1 MPIVVQ
7 HQPSFVGVGQ
17 TAFRAG
23 YGQFQQQQFQNSM
36 AVMQMALQERAR
48 QQALANQQQAAYLGA
63 QQDAADRQSRER
75 MFMLQQNNQAA
86 MNDADNRSRMQ
97 MELWQG
103 QQQSQN
109 YADLRDH
116 QMQLAQFKAASSSA
130 EYDKKA
136 RLDALGKATA
146 NVDTRGAQ
154 LASQLRSELGMITSA
169 RAAGNM
175 TDQAFQS
182 AMQAWDEK
190 FSAQGDWS
198 QFRADPAA
206 QAKSKLASQQVEDPQ
221 WGIGQIIID
230 SNGNPFFMPRGPV
243 FDEVKYPGMVG
254 LPDPKQGIK
263 WQAKE
268 QPKIEKPPAPP
279 KPPLDPDKLEQKA
292 IELYEQF
299 GRAGIESPKDFRDMA
314 IDELMQWNVPGVTAP
329 AQSGAEGEAPPQAGP
344 QQQPGQAPQ
353 QQPQQQQGAPQ
364 VDAGMEVNEPP
375 PSVQGEQERQQWQM
389 MSQLPKTKPEY
400 TQDAKDIQQLLS
412 QGLPLTHPQVQSK
425 VAGLA
430 SKIAEEA
437 KKKGLVAPQK
447 QYEYEDVF
455 DDQKE
460 PQQKLV
466 DGDNGDLWAAPEQ
479 PVQQPGISKK
489 MTTGKKPNEVLQK
502 QDWDT
507 AQEEILGYIESLN
520 GEPVLDLI
528 EYALAARDAQG
539 VSELEKIRSE
549 YDSGLI
555 NASQAAV
562 RLAELAKRNPRR
574 YSDWKQSRP

>member
-23 YGQFQQQQFQNSM
+23 YGQFEQQQFQNSM

-48 QQALANQQQAAYLGA
+48 QQALANQQQANYLGA

-344 QQQPGQAPQ
+344 QQPGQAPQ

-364 VDAGMEVNEPP
+364 ADAGMGVNEPP

-437 KKKGLVAPQK
+437 KKKGLVAPQQQPQSQQPSQPKFTMMDVPPELEKLGIDYREASGFLSGMKSPDGK
-447 QYEYEDVF
+447 QPLEFYIA
-455 DDQKE
+455 DQVERGKMT
-460 PQQKLV
+460 PQQAAELIEKLV
-466 DGDNGDLWAAPEQ
+466 SDNPD
-479 PVQQPGISKK
+479 K
-489 MTTGKKPNEVLQK
+489 
-502 QDWDT
+502 
-507 AQEEILGYIESLN
+507 YIESRN
-520 GEPVLDLI
+520 
-528 EYALAARDAQG
+528 
-539 VSELEKIRSE
+539 KRS
-549 YDSGLI
+549 
-555 NASQAAV
+555 Q
-562 RLAELAKRNPRR
+562 P
-574 YSDWKQSRP
+574 

>member
-23 YGQFQQQQFQNSM
+23 YGQFEQQQFQNSM

-48 QQALANQQQAAYLGA
+48 QQALANQQQANYLGA

-103 QQQSQN
+103 QQQAQN

-116 QMQLAQFKAASSSA
+116 QTQLAQFKAASSSA

-136 RLDALGKATA
+136 RLDALGKAA
-146 NVDTRGAQ
+146 SGVDTRGAQ
-154 LASQLRSELGMITSA
+154 LASQLRTELGMITSA
-169 RAAGNM
+169 RAAGTM
-175 TDQAFQS
+175 TDQTFQQ

-190 FSAQGDWS
+190 FAAQGDWS

-206 QAKSKLASQQVEDPQ
+206 QAKAKLASQQVEDPQ
-221 WGIGQIIID
+221 WGTGQLVTD
-230 SNGNPFFMPRGPV
+230 NNGNTFFMPRGPV
-243 FDEVKYPGMVG
+243 EDPVKYPGMVG
-254 LPDPKQGIK
+254 MPDPKKGID
-263 WQAKE
+263 W
-268 QPKIEKPPAPP
+268 QPKQQPKVEKPPAA
-279 KPPLDPDKLEQKA
+279 QKA
-292 IELYEQF
+292 PFTLEDLNQMAEDLAEEF
-299 GRAGIESPKDFRDMA
+299 PGFTKRHFIESGIA
-314 IDELMQWNVPGVTAP
+314 GEELKKRWIPGVTAP
-329 AQSGAEGEAPPQAGP
+329 AGAEGEAPPQAGP

-364 VDAGMEVNEPP
+364 ADAGMEANEPP

-389 MSQLPKTKPEY
+389 MAQLPKTKPEY

-430 SKIAEEA
+430 SKIADEA
-437 KKKGLVAPQK
+437 KKKGLVAP
-447 QYEYEDVF
+447 
-455 DDQKE
+455 
-460 PQQKLV
+460 PQQQQSQQQPSQPKFTMMDVPPELEKLGIDYREASGFLSDMKSPDGKQPLEFYIADQVERGKMTPQQAAELIEKLV
-466 DGDNGDLWAAPEQ
+466 SDNPD
-479 PVQQPGISKK
+479 K
-489 MTTGKKPNEVLQK
+489 
-502 QDWDT
+502 
-507 AQEEILGYIESLN
+507 YIES
-520 GEPVLDLI
+520 
-528 EYALAARDAQG
+528 R
-539 VSELEKIRSE
+539 K
-549 YDSGLI
+549 
-555 NASQAAV
+555 
-562 RLAELAKRNPRR
+562 KRP
-574 YSDWKQSRP
+574 QP

>member
-1 MPIVVQ
+1 MPIVVE

-206 QAKSKLASQQVEDPQ
+206 QAKSQLAASQFEHPQ
-221 WGIGQIIID
+221 WGAGRIVTTKDKGTFFVPDKPIVTDVNGVQMIG
-230 SNGNPFFMPRGPV
+230 MPDQNV
-243 FDEVKYPGMVG
+243 
-254 LPDPKQGIK
+254 GIK
-263 WQAKE
+263 WEPLQQQKTGKPGKVGPPPFKPSELAAKAE
-268 QPKIEKPPAPP
+268 
-279 KPPLDPDKLEQKA
+279 
-292 IELYEQF
+292 ELWERF
-299 GRAGIESPKDFRDMA
+299 GGEESGFSPQDYIDSGA
-314 IDELMQWNVPGVTAP
+314 AQDELQKLLIPGLTAP
-329 AQSGAEGEAPPQAGP
+329 AEGEAPPQAGP
-344 QQQPGQAPQ
+344 QQPGQAPQ

-364 VDAGMEVNEPP
+364 AGDGMGVNEPP

-437 KKKGLVAPQK
+437 KKKGLVAPQQQPQSQQPSQPKFTMMDVPPELEKLGIDYREASGFLSDMKSPDGK
-447 QYEYEDVF
+447 QPLEFYIA
-455 DDQKE
+455 DQVERGKMT
-460 PQQKLV
+460 PQQAAELIEKLV
-466 DGDNGDLWAAPEQ
+466 SDNPD
-479 PVQQPGISKK
+479 K
-489 MTTGKKPNEVLQK
+489 
-502 QDWDT
+502 
-507 AQEEILGYIESLN
+507 YIESRN
-520 GEPVLDLI
+520 
-528 EYALAARDAQG
+528 
-539 VSELEKIRSE
+539 KRS
-549 YDSGLI
+549 
-555 NASQAAV
+555 Q
-562 RLAELAKRNPRR
+562 P
-574 YSDWKQSRP
+574 

>member
-23 YGQFQQQQFQNSM
+23 YGQFEQQQFQNSM

-206 QAKSKLASQQVEDPQ
+206 QAKSQLAASQFEHPQ
-221 WGIGQIIID
+221 WGAGRIVTTKDKGTFFVPDKPIVTDVNGVQMIG
-230 SNGNPFFMPRGPV
+230 MPDQNV
-243 FDEVKYPGMVG
+243 
-254 LPDPKQGIK
+254 GIK
-263 WQAKE
+263 WEPLQQQKTGKPGKVGPPPFKPSELAAKAE
-268 QPKIEKPPAPP
+268 
-279 KPPLDPDKLEQKA
+279 
-292 IELYEQF
+292 ELWERF
-299 GRAGIESPKDFRDMA
+299 GGEESGFSPQDYIDSGA
-314 IDELMQWNVPGVTAP
+314 AQDELQKLLIPGLTAP
-329 AQSGAEGEAPPQAGP
+329 AEGEAPPQAGP

-489 MTTGKKPNEVLQK
+489 ITTGKKPNEVLQK

-507 AQEEILGYIESLN
+507 AQEEILGDIESLN

-528 EYALAARDAQG
+528 EYAAVTRDAQG
-539 VSELEKIRSE
+539 VSELGKIVSE
-549 YDSGLI
+549 YNSGLI
-555 NASQAAV
+555 TASQAAV
-562 RLAELAKRNPRR
+562 RFAELAKRNPKR
-574 YSDWKQSRP
+574 YSDWKQERP